1 VRPVSTFDD
10 FDPPTYRVTL
20 LMADAAQVADR
31 KLYILGGGITLLP
44 ARPTP
49 IAIALIIQVPW
60 DRANERH
67 SWKLELLDEDFMP
80 VMVRDRPILVG
91 GEFEAGR
98 PAGVTPG
105 TSLDV
110 PLAINF
116 GALPLE
122 AGRRYTWRLSIDDNA
137 EPEWRVSFS
146 VREATAGSQSGQPG
160 PPDLS

>member
-1 VRPVSTFDD
+1 MSSFDD
-10 FDPPTYRVTL
+10 FSGPTYRVTM

-49 IAIALIIQVPW
+49 ISLALMIQVPW
-60 DRANERH
+60 DQANMRH
-67 SWKLELLDEDFMP
+67 QWRIELLDEDFMP
-80 VMVRDRPILVG
+80 VMAGERPVMVG

-105 TSLDV
+105 SSLDV

-116 GALPLE
+116 SALPIKP
-122 AGRRYTWRLSIDDNA
+122 GSRYTWRLSIDDDT

-146 VREATAGSQSGQPG
+146 VREAQPQ
-160 PPDLS
+160 PPAPPA